1 MNKTLKQS
9 SRNCILD
16 PAVSE
21 MSWEIHKENIQTLED
36 RKNKYMCNGASGH
49 KSFIMNLQWS
59 FDSYAA
65 YIISL

>member
-16 PAVSE
+16 PAVYE
-21 MSWEIHKENIQTLED
+21 TSWEIHKENIQTLED
-36 RKNKYMCNGASGH
+36 RKKMCNGADGH